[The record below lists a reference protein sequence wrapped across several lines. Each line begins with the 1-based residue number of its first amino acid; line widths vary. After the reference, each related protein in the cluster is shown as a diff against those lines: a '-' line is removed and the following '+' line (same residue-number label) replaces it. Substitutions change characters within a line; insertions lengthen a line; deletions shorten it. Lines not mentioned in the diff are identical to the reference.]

1 MKHILF
7 RNKKGKKKME
17 RKKVINEIEII
28 RMRTPEEKIDY
39 LIIQFA
45 LLKVTLEGKI
55 YKNK

>member
-1 MKHILF
+1 
-7 RNKKGKKKME
+7 ME

-45 LLKVTLEGKI
+45 LFPHNFLVQPF
-55 YKNK
+55 KN